1 MCERFGEVRG
11 QQYMDLIDSILNI
24 KSDPDRAAIG
34 TESDFVIF
42 IQPAIHKPA
51 HVSVRVYQ
59 QRIVFS

>member
-1 MCERFGEVRG
+1 
-11 QQYMDLIDSILNI
+11 MDLIDSILNI

-42 IQPAIHKPA
+42 KQPAIHKPA